1 MVIYYNINEN
11 VRMVWINQESGDP
24 PTRFKPFHPNPPLL
38 SSGHPSLNKVAL
50 F

>member
-24 PTRFKPFHPNPPLL
+24 PQDLSLSTPIPP
-38 SSGHPSLNKVAL
+38 SSVQATPL
-50 F
+50 